1 MVTTKRELG
10 LYVKELELEC
20 SSKWQI
26 DAFGRKKEG
35 SFPTFQLFEEIEK
48 GEKLEVILTS
58 SPSSLLFLPLP
69 LPSSPFSDPIWVPH
83 SHAISQFPPLC
94 KHKPTN
100 SVSQL
105 LSLEK

>member
-48 GEKLEVILTS
+48 EEERGWKS
-58 SPSSLLFLPLP
+58 S
-69 LPSSPFSDPIWVPH
+69 
-83 SHAISQFPPLC
+83 
-94 KHKPTN
+94 
-100 SVSQL
+100 
-105 LSLEK
+105 

>member
-48 GEKLEVILTS
+48 EEREAGSHLNFK
-58 SPSSLLFLPLP
+58 SL
-69 LPSSPFSDPIWVPH
+69 
-83 SHAISQFPPLC
+83 
-94 KHKPTN
+94 
-100 SVSQL
+100 
-105 LSLEK
+105 